1 MFSEKIHELK
11 SSLSGEVR
19 GQSVWRREQWELPQ
33 GLNLIP
39 MDAKVEPVVAIVRRR
54 TLDIEVIK
62 SLEIT
67 GHLPP
72 QPAILLITLHGG
84 DHYTVDSVRSP

>member
-1 MFSEKIHELK
+1 
-11 SSLSGEVR
+11 
-19 GQSVWRREQWELPQ
+19 
-33 GLNLIP
+33 
-39 MDAKVEPVVAIVRRR
+39 MDATAEPVGAVVRRR
-54 TLDIEVIK
+54 TLDIGVIK

-67 GHLPP
+67 DHLPP

>member
-1 MFSEKIHELK
+1 MGDPTGTRLDPNGRHGAGAGGGYCST
-11 SSLSGEVR
+11 G
-19 GQSVWRREQWELPQ
+19 
-33 GLNLIP
+33 
-39 MDAKVEPVVAIVRRR
+39 RR

>member
-1 MFSEKIHELK
+1 MWR
-11 SSLSGEVR
+11 R
-19 GQSVWRREQWELPQ
+19 GQWEIPQ
-33 GLNLIP
+33 GLKLIP
-39 MDAKVEPVVAIVRRR
+39 MDASAEPVVAVVRRR
-54 TLDIEVIK
+54 TLDIGVIK

>member
-1 MFSEKIHELK
+1 MWR
-11 SSLSGEVR
+11 R
-19 GQSVWRREQWELPQ
+19 GQWEIPQ
-33 GLNLIP
+33 GPNLIP
-39 MDAKVEPVVAIVRRR
+39 LDASAEPVVAVVRRR
-54 TLDIEVIK
+54 TLDIGVIK

>member
-1 MFSEKIHELK
+1 
-11 SSLSGEVR
+11 
-19 GQSVWRREQWELPQ
+19 
-33 GLNLIP
+33 
-39 MDAKVEPVVAIVRRR
+39 MDAKAEPVVVIVRYS

>member
-1 MFSEKIHELK
+1 MV
-11 SSLSGEVR
+11 GPT
-19 GQSVWRREQWELPQ
+19 GT
-33 GLNLIP
+33 
-39 MDAKVEPVVAIVRRR
+39 KVDPNGAGGGYCTLYR

>member
-1 MFSEKIHELK
+1 
-11 SSLSGEVR
+11 
-19 GQSVWRREQWELPQ
+19 
-33 GLNLIP
+33 
-39 MDAKVEPVVAIVRRR
+39 MDAKAEPVVAIVRC

>member
-1 MFSEKIHELK
+1 MGDPTGTKLDPNGRHGAGAGGGYCS
-11 SSLSGEVR
+11 R
-19 GQSVWRREQWELPQ
+19 
-33 GLNLIP
+33 
-39 MDAKVEPVVAIVRRR
+39 
-54 TLDIEVIK
+54 LDIEVIK

-67 GHLPP
+67 GQLPP

>member
-1 MFSEKIHELK
+1 MI
-11 SSLSGEVR
+11 
-19 GQSVWRREQWELPQ
+19 
-33 GLNLIP
+33 
-39 MDAKVEPVVAIVRRR
+39 EPWTVCVQKGAMGDPTGTQLDPNGRHCGAGGGYCSTPGP

>member
-1 MFSEKIHELK
+1 MGDPTGTKLDPNGRHGAGVGGGYCS
-11 SSLSGEVR
+11 R
-19 GQSVWRREQWELPQ
+19 
-33 GLNLIP
+33 
-39 MDAKVEPVVAIVRRR
+39 
-54 TLDIEVIK
+54 LDIEVIK